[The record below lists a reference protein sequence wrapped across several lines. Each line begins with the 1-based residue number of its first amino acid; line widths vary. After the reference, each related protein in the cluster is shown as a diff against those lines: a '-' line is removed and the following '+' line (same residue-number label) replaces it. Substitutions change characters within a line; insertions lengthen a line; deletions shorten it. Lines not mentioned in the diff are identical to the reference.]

1 MRCSRL
7 LPPALLLCALLGA
20 QPEPAASLRPPK
32 AGPVQIMRS
41 GEVKR
46 GMQGVAWTVFQ
57 GTEPEAVPIE
67 IIGPWKNAW
76 GPGQDVI
83 LAKMGGKAAR
93 TNVAGGMSGS
103 PVYIDGKLIGA
114 VALRISVF
122 SPDAICGITPIEHM
136 LEIDSM
142 DRTRPSNP
150 RAPQSASAA
159 PSLEVPKDF
168 LAYAGASP
176 RMIPIE
182 TPLSFSGFHEETLRQ
197 FRPLLEQMGLSAVQ
211 GGAAGAAKNTQP
223 APGWQQSLQ
232 PGEAIAGVLV
242 SGDLNITGLGTVTY
256 NDGKRVLGFGH
267 SFFNL
272 GQVSMPMSKGEVV
285 MVLSSQFQ
293 PNKIANATEIVGAL
307 RQDRHS
313 GILGE
318 LGASAETIPVRLKV
332 RSYDASASRPTEK
345 QFQFNVFSHP
355 RWTPFLMLLTT
366 LNTVQGLNDGSTDE
380 STFRLKGRIKLEGAE
395 DLNVETMVASGD
407 TPMPA
412 PMQIAAWWSEKFNR
426 LYGNVEALPKLRD
439 VEAVL
444 EVIPE
449 KRTLTVESA
458 WLDNSEVGP
467 GDTLSGRV
475 FLRPYRGERITRT
488 FKLKVPESFPRGE
501 HRLLLSD
508 SDVLDRSQM
517 MAGVNRKLDLPQTV
531 SLLNQEKP
539 NNTLYVSLVE
549 MRPTVYEND
558 KVLSG
563 VPPSVLNVLQA
574 GRTTRPLPATLETA
588 RIEERLVF
596 DQVIDGSVALRFKV
610 K

>member
-1 MRCSRL
+1 MTR
-7 LPPALLLCALLGA
+7 
-20 QPEPAASLRPPK
+20 PK
-32 AGPVQIMRS
+32 AGPVQTMRS
-41 GEVKR
+41 SEVKA

-136 LEIDSM
+136 LEIDAM
-142 DRTRPSNP
+142 DRTRPANA
-150 RAPQSASAA
+150 RAPQSAMLA

-168 LAYAGASP
+168 VAYAGAAA
-176 RMIPIE
+176 RMMPIE
-182 TPLSFSGFHEETLRQ
+182 TPLSFAGFHEETLRQ
-197 FRPLLEQMGLSAVQ
+197 FRPMFEQMGITAVQ
-211 GGAAGAAKNTQP
+211 GGAGGAVKNSKP
-223 APGWQQSLQ
+223 AAGWQSALQ

-293 PNKIANATEIVGAL
+293 PNKIANATDIVGAL

-313 GILGE
+313 GIMGE
-318 LGASAETIPVRLKV
+318 LGDTAETIPVSLKL
-332 RSYDASASRPTEK
+332 RSYDTPGAKPTEK
-345 QFQFNVFSHP
+345 QFTFNVFSHP

-380 STFRLKGRIKLEGAE
+380 STFRLKGRIRLEGAE

-407 TPMPA
+407 APMPA
-412 PMQIAAWWSEKFNR
+412 PMQIAAWFSDKFNR
-426 LYGNVEALPKLRD
+426 LYGNVGALPKLREVD
-439 VEAVL
+439 AVL

-458 WLDNSEVGP
+458 WLDTSDVTPGGEV
-467 GDTLSGRV
+467 SGRV
-475 FLRPYRGERITRT
+475 FLRPYRGERISRS
-488 FKLKVPESFPRGE
+488 FKIKVPEAFPRGD

-508 SDVLDRSQM
+508 NDTLDRGQV
-517 MAGVNRKLDLPQTV
+517 MAGMNRKLDLTQTV

-539 NNTLYVSLVE
+539 NNTLYVSIVE
-549 MRPTVYEND
+549 TRPTVYDND

-596 DQVIDGSVALRFKV
+596 DQVIDGSVSLRFRV